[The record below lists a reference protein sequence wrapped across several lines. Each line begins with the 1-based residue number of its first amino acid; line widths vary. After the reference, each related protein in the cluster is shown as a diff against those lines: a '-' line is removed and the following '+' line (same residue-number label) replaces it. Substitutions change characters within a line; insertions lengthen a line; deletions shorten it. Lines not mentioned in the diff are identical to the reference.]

1 MVSKLRMTLVSLMAF
16 NICACSSSVIRE
28 ENPILDFE
36 WENDIYNM
44 MYSTVADV
52 DNLQL
57 WVRRTP
63 NFADGGI
70 HQTACVE
77 IAQPGKDNGFYF
89 VNLNTYGVQEI
100 NSCEGDYAAYS
111 NFVASNHYQNS
122 NVTDLNRTDF
132 NEKQL
137 VSVDGV
143 SATSLE
149 NGLYRFTFTNL
160 FLVNQYVL
168 TEEGKTTL
176 RNVVDQARQWPVKH
190 IRIYGVADSS
200 GKYVHNQFLAN
211 ARAQV
216 VHDFLREEGVH
227 HIPISLRGSVENGLP
242 SAEERITQRRFII
255 EMKLDTQ

>member
-1 MVSKLRMTLVSLMAF
+1 MAF
-16 NICACSSSVIRE
+16 NIFACSSPVIRE

-36 WENDIYNM
+36 WETDIYNM

-52 DNLQL
+52 DNLRL

-63 NFADGGI
+63 NFADGGV
-70 HQTACVE
+70 HQMACVE
-77 IAQPGKDNGFYF
+77 IAQPGKDNGFYL

-100 NSCEGDYAAYS
+100 NNCKGDYAAYS
-111 NFVASNHYQNS
+111 NFVTPNRYQSSNNK
-122 NVTDLNRTDF
+122 DLNKYQSSNNKDL
-132 NEKQL
+132 NKKEL
-137 VSVDGV
+137 ASVDGV
-143 SATSLE
+143 RATSLE

-160 FLVNQYVL
+160 FLVNQYEL
-168 TEEGKTTL
+168 TAEGKATL
-176 RNVVDQARQWPVKH
+176 RNVVDLARQWPVKH

-200 GKYVHNQFLAN
+200 GKYPHNQFLAN